1 MLIVPME
8 NILLQITQSSDG
20 VVALLLAALA
30 ALAIAIAF
38 IIIARVLRNLVKK
51 VVTQTTKRPNLAV
64 LLSNLTFV
72 IVLTVG
78 LLGGLGILTGAG
90 ISALIASLGFVTA
103 AIGVAVQDI
112 VRNFVAGVFLLVE
125 EPFAIGERIM
135 VKDVEG
141 VVTSIRLRATEIRTD
156 SGVHVIVPNLI
167 VFTEVVTNQSNARQH
182 RINTIWLSVPSSDA
196 DYTSLNQKIGETLNE
211 IAPHPTAAPKPRLV
225 IETVTANVMQ
235 LRLEYWTTLTS
246 VPSEEVLATLS
257 RAIPEAT
264 LSRTRLPLPS
274 YSSAASL

>member
-1 MLIVPME
+1 ME
-8 NILLQITQSSDG
+8 NILLQVTQSSDG

-30 ALAIAIAF
+30 ASAIAIAF
-38 IIIARVLRNLVKK
+38 IIIARILRNLVKK
-51 VVTQTTKRPNLAV
+51 VITRTTKRPNLAV
-64 LLSNLTFV
+64 LISNLTFV

-112 VRNFVAGVFLLVE
+112 VRNFVAGVFILVE
-125 EPFAIGERIM
+125 EPFTIGERIQ

-141 VVTSIRLRATEIRTD
+141 IVTSIRLRATEIRTD

-167 VFTEVVTNQSNARQH
+167 VFTEVVTNQSNDRQH
-182 RINTIWLSVPSSDA
+182 RINVLWLNVPATDA
-196 DYTSLNQKIGETLNE
+196 DYKGLSEKIGTTLDE
-211 IAPHPTAAPKPRLV
+211 IAPRPTAAPAPRLV

-246 VPSEEVLATLS
+246 LPSEEVLATLS
-257 RAIPEAT
+257 KAIPEAT
-264 LSRTRLPLPS
+264 LSRAKLPAP
-274 YSSAASL
+274 ASL